1 MNETEVELAVGE
13 TVQVGDVTV
22 TILDIDGDAI
32 HFRVEPPAGH
42 PEPSTPFDMR
52 RWLPPR

>member
-1 MNETEVELAVGE
+1 VNKTEVELTVGE

-22 TILDIDGDAI
+22 TILDIDDDVI
-32 HFRVEPPAGH
+32 HFRVEPPH
-42 PEPSTPFDMR
+42 DQPEPSIGFDMR